1 MILFLEDRQKPR
13 KKGTGQMYE
22 RGTAPHK
29 RRETLAQE
37 ARRNMIRRTDGNEQ
51 GGTMEP
57 VQPMTPPPEYSAEL
71 LQRIRKGIVR
81 ALGDRFPYIRKIKL
95 FVFSEEEEK
104 RLGCDGQAQLDS
116 GKIGISASLLK
127 PCSDWRYAVMVV
139 LHEYTHH
146 FTDKSHDGL
155 GPHDAEFWKYN
166 RVLTNLYN
174 QRTGHNIPVE
184 NPD

>member
-1 MILFLEDRQKPR
+1 MHK
-13 KKGTGQMYE
+13 
-22 RGTAPHK
+22 RGIAHHK

-51 GGTMEP
+51 DGTMEP
-57 VQPMTPPPEYSAEL
+57 VQPMTPPPEYNAEL
-71 LQRIRKGIVR
+71 LQRIQKGIVR

-127 PCSDWRYAVMVV
+127 PCSDLRYAVMVV